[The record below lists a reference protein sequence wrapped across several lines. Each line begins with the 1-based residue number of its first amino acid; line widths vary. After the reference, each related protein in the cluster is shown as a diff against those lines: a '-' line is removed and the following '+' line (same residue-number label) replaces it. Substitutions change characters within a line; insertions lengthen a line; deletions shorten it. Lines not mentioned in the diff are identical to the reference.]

1 MLRNVNK
8 LVNLLCFAVV
18 KGPGIRKI
26 KTGRMYATSFLGS
39 LSTNIN
45 RSLGG

>member
-18 KGPGIRKI
+18 KGAGICKI
-26 KTGRMYATSFLGS
+26 KIGRMYAASFLSG
-39 LSTNIN
+39 LSANIN